1 MSKNHVKELEDVHE
15 KYRSYIS
22 KCEDL
27 EEKLKLSLQDQK
39 VAVENESKYRKEN
52 VRLRMILDGIQ
63 KENRRVKHDK

>member
-1 MSKNHVKELEDVHE
+1 MSKKHVKELGDVHE

-22 KCEDL
+22 KCENL

-52 VRLRMILDGIQ
+52 VRLRMIIDGIW
-63 KENRRVKHDK
+63 KENRRVKQDK

>member
-1 MSKNHVKELEDVHE
+1 MSKNHVKELGDVHE
-15 KYRSYIS
+15 KYRGYIS

-52 VRLRMILDGIQ
+52 VRLRMIIDGI
-63 KENRRVKHDK
+63 